1 MINDNEKTSLPQKED
16 RGGRFKNKILNCLP
30 CFAITALEC
39 AVITGLVYSI
49 IAIFKYI
56 NATAGLIV
64 LSVLCLI
71 CMAGWSLICWKKRK
85 DKKDGYIEKEG

>member
-16 RGGRFKNKILNCLP
+16 RGGRYKNKIMRCLP

-39 AVITGLVYSI
+39 AIITGLVYCM
-49 IAIFKYI
+49 IAIFKYSP
-56 NATAGLIV
+56 TLGLVI
-64 LSVLCLI
+64 LSILCLI
-71 CMAGWSLICWKKRK
+71 CMAGWSLISWKKRK